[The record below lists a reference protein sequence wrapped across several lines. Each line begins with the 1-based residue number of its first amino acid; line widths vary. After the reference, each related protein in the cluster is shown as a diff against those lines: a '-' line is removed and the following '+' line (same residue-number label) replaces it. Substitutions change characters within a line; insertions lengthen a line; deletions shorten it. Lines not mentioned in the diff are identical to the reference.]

1 MWHFFIKGGIVM
13 IPLGLCSIIALIIII
28 ERLFYYNHYK
38 AQEAREMDLLK
49 LYLSQGKINE
59 AKLLISKCEPS
70 AFSRITD
77 SALKQ
82 FETDK
87 ELLEPM
93 IETAGE
99 TELQGLQRGLGVL
112 DTIVTISPLLGLL
125 GTVTGIIRSFT
136 ALSMAG
142 GSQATQLSLGI
153 AEALFTTAFGLAI
166 AIPSLFF
173 LNLFYGKVERKLQ
186 YLNAISRS
194 TLAVLQ
200 KVR

>member
-1 MWHFFIKGGIVM
+1 
-13 IPLGLCSIIALIIII
+13 
-28 ERLFYYNHYK
+28 
-38 AQEAREMDLLK
+38 
-49 LYLSQGKINE
+49 
-59 AKLLISKCEPS
+59 
-70 AFSRITD
+70 
-77 SALKQ
+77 
-82 FETDK
+82 
-87 ELLEPM
+87 M

-142 GSQATQLSLGI
+142 GSQANQLSLGI

-173 LNLFYGKVERKLQ
+173 LNLFYGIVERKLQ